1 MSLSPLNVVLIT
13 TVIIALSAFFV
24 AAEFAL
30 LAAKR
35 HRLEDR
41 ALHSRS
47 ARAALR
53 NASELTVLL
62 AGSQLGIT
70 VSALALGAITKP
82 AVHDWL
88 LPAFEGFGLPEVT
101 ADIVAFILA
110 LFVVTFLH
118 LVVGE
123 MAPKS
128 WAIAHPELS
137 ATVLAIPMR
146 GFLFVTRPVL
156 IALNNSANWLLKRVG
171 VDPVNSVSA
180 AQNADSLKQLVQHS
194 VHTGAL
200 EVEYSTRVAAALAM
214 QSTPVKT
221 LVPLGVPIAM
231 VSTSATVGQVR
242 MASENS
248 GHHRIIVGDQM
259 GELPRDSLNTRVVG
273 VVHVRDTLTSSENTP
288 IRRLIRPILRLPADQ
303 SIYES
308 LAQMRRTSS
317 HIAVVMEGVQVVGLV
332 TLSDVISGLVQHDS
346 TSAHIAVETANTTTP
361 NP

>member
-1 MSLSPLNVVLIT
+1 MSPLSIVIVTI
-13 TVIIALSAFFV
+13 VIIALSAFFV

-35 HRLEDR
+35 HRLEDQAMR
-41 ALHSRS
+41 SRS

-53 NASELTVLL
+53 NASELTILL

-70 VSALALGAITKP
+70 MSALALGAITKP

-88 LPAFEGFGLPEVT
+88 MPALQTLGLPEFT
-101 ADIVAFILA
+101 ADVVAFVLA

-118 LVVGE
+118 LVIGE

-146 GFLFVTRPVL
+146 GFLFITRPIL
-156 IALNNSANWLLKRVG
+156 IALNNSANWLLQRVG
-171 VDPVNSVSA
+171 VDPVTSVSA

-200 EVEYSTRVAAALAM
+200 DIEYSTRVAAALAM
-214 QSTPVKT
+214 QSTPISALIPAHESIT
-221 LVPLGVPIAM
+221 M
-231 VSTSATVGQVR
+231 VSVKATVGQVR
-242 MASENS
+242 QATEES
-248 GHHRIIVGDQM
+248 GHHRIIVGESI
-259 GELPRDSLNTRVVG
+259 GSSPIATWPTEGIRIVG
-273 VVHVRDTLTSSENTP
+273 VVHVRDTLTGSENMP

-303 SIYES
+303 NIHES

-317 HIAVVMEGVQVVGLV
+317 HIAVVMEGNRVMGLV
-332 TLSDVISGLVQHDS
+332 TLSDVIRGLVQS
-346 TSAHIAVETANTTTP
+346 E
-361 NP
+361 

>member
-1 MSLSPLNVVLIT
+1 MIVLVTVVT
-13 TVIIALSAFFV
+13 IALSAFFV

-41 ALHSRS
+41 ARHSRS

-53 NASELTVLL
+53 NASELTILL

-88 LPAFEGFGLPEVT
+88 MPLFEGFGVPEVT
-101 ADIVAFILA
+101 ADIVAFVLA

-128 WAIAHPELS
+128 WAIAHPEVS
-137 ATVLAIPMR
+137 ATALAIPMR
-146 GFLFVTRPVL
+146 GFLFMTRPVL
-156 IALNNSANWLLKRVG
+156 IALNNAANWLLLRVG
-171 VDPVNSVSA
+171 VDPVTAMSA
-180 AQNADSLKQLVQHS
+180 AQNTDSLKQLVQHS
-194 VHTGAL
+194 VRTGAL

-214 QSTPVKT
+214 QSTPVRT
-221 LVPLGVPIAM
+221 LVPANVPIAM
-231 VSTSATVGQVR
+231 VAPTATVGQVR
-242 MASENS
+242 QASETS
-248 GHHRIIVGDQM
+248 GHHRIIVGDKIS
-259 GELPRDSLNTRVVG
+259 GEQLIPELASLSETRVVG

-288 IRRLIRPILRLPADQ
+288 IRRIIRPILRLPAEQ
-303 SIYES
+303 STYES

-317 HIAVVMEGVQVVGLV
+317 HIAVVMDGVQVVGLV
-332 TLSDVISGLVQHDS
+332 TLTDVISGLVQRES
-346 TSAHIAVETANTTTP
+346 SKLESGS
-361 NP
+361 

>member
-1 MSLSPLNVVLIT
+1 MNMSPLLVVVV
-13 TVIIALSAFFV
+13 TVVTIALSAFFV

-35 HRLEDR
+35 HRLEDA
-41 ALHSRS
+41 ALRSRS

-88 LPAFEGFGLPEVT
+88 MPAFVGFGIPEVT
-101 ADIVAFILA
+101 ADVVSFVLA
-110 LFVVTFLH
+110 LFIVTFLH

-128 WAIAHPELS
+128 WAIAHPESS
-137 ATVLAIPMR
+137 ATALAIPMR
-146 GFLFVTRPVL
+146 GFLFATRPIL
-156 IALNNSANWLLKRVG
+156 LALNNSANWLLQRVG
-171 VDPVNSVSA
+171 VDPVTSVSA
-180 AQNADSLKQLVQHS
+180 AQNTDSLKQLVQHS

-200 EVEYSTRVAAALAM
+200 DIEYSTRVAAALAM
-214 QSTPVKT
+214 QSTPVRT
-221 LVPLGVPIAM
+221 LVPAGTPIAM
-231 VSTSATVGQVR
+231 VAPSATVGQVR
-242 MASENS
+242 QASEVS
-248 GHHRIIVGDQM
+248 GHHRIIVGEEIHPETSGATDI
-259 GELPRDSLNTRVVG
+259 RVVG
-273 VVHVRDTLTSSENTP
+273 VVHVRDTLTSSENMP

-308 LAQMRRTSS
+308 LALMRRTSS
-317 HIAVVMEGVQVVGLV
+317 HIAVVMNGVHVLGLV
-332 TLSDVISGLVQHDS
+332 TLSDVISGLVQRDS
-346 TSAHIAVETANTTTP
+346 STT
-361 NP
+361 

>member
-1 MSLSPLNVVLIT
+1 MNLSPLMVVMVT
-13 TVIIALSAFFV
+13 VVIIALSAFFV

-30 LAAKR
+30 LSAKR
-35 HRLEDR
+35 HRLEDA

-88 LPAFEGFGLPEVT
+88 VPAFEGFGLPEVT

-128 WAIAHPELS
+128 WAIAHPETS
-137 ATVLAIPMR
+137 ATALAIPMR
-146 GFLFVTRPVL
+146 GFLFITRPIL
-156 IALNNSANWLLKRVG
+156 ISLNRAANWLLMRVG
-171 VDPVNSVSA
+171 VDPVTSVSA
-180 AQNADSLKQLVQHS
+180 AQNTDSLKQLVQHS

-200 EVEYSTRVAAALAM
+200 DIEYSTRVAAALAM
-214 QSTPVKT
+214 QSTPVST
-221 LVPLGVPIAM
+221 LVPVGLPIAM
-231 VSTSATVGQVR
+231 VASSATVGQVR
-242 MASENS
+242 LASERS
-248 GHHRIIVGDQM
+248 GHHRIIVGDHI
-259 GELPRDSLNTRVVG
+259 GLDASGATDARVVG
-273 VVHVRDTLTSSENTP
+273 VVHVRDTLTSPENMP
-288 IRRLIRPILRLPADQ
+288 IRRLIRPLLRLPADQ

-308 LAQMRRTSS
+308 LAHMRRTSS
-317 HIAVVMEGVQVVGLV
+317 HIAVVMDGGHYVGLV
-332 TLSDVISGLVQHDS
+332 TLSDVISGLVQRESPD
-346 TSAHIAVETANTTTP
+346 T
-361 NP
+361 